1 MSIRKQLIYIGLLT
15 LCLVENYSVCGQQ
28 TAKVGKRTGT
38 DTLSREDKATDY
50 FYRGVL
56 AQRVNRM
63 DEALDL
69 LQRAYQLSPKDPMIA
84 FALGGTYMDAERQSE
99 ALPIGRIA
107 QT

>member
-1 MSIRKQLIYIGLLT
+1 MSIRKQFIYIGLLT

-69 LQRAYQLSPKDPMIA
+69 SLIH
-84 FALGGTYMDAERQSE
+84 
-99 ALPIGRIA
+99 I
-107 QT
+107 